1 MNKRLIY
8 EHIDSGERV
17 EFYKVGGHYFDD
29 NHKLVHAKEMRV
41 LWKFVGY
48 LVRYDLRKPVSRTR
62 EKFTVRRLQCET
74 TVNINGFKLRKYKMK
89 TVEI

>member
-1 MNKRLIY
+1 VNKRLIY
-8 EHIDSGERV
+8 EKIDSGERV
-17 EFYKVGGHYFDD
+17 EFYKIGGHYFDD

-48 LVRYDLRKPVSRTR
+48 LVRDDLRKPVSRTR
-62 EKFTVRRLQCET
+62 EKFTVRRLQCDT

>member
-48 LVRYDLRKPVSRTR
+48 LVCDDLKKPVSRTR
-62 EKFTVRRLQCET
+62 EKFTVRRLQCDT